1 MLTIGLLFQRASIVQ
16 IYRFEC
22 GSGTKQAQSLSQL
35 KVKHEIAVQC
45 SLSHYEP

>member
-16 IYRFEC
+16 IFRFEC